1 MHCKQKKNIG
11 YPEAEGPFY
20 LKQTRMRNEFWNV
33 SRKVAQIT
41 PIAMDNAFSEHNH
54 FLGS

>member
-11 YPEAEGPFY
+11 YLEAEGPFY